1 MDGEQLAKDKHEKI
15 MDIAKRRGFI
25 WPSFELYGGAA
36 GFYDFGPLG
45 APMKKKIIQKWRQHY
60 VVEEGLLELDS
71 PTITPEPVLKAS
83 GHVNHF
89 TDAMVKCG
97 NCDASFEVTELVKEQ
112 TGEDIEGLSKNE
124 MEDYLKEKKVTCP
137 ECDGKLGK
145 VYEFNTMFRTAI
157 GPKEDR
163 KAYLRPETAQTIFI
177 DFNRLQRIARRKLP
191 FGVTQIGHGYRN
203 EISPRRGVI
212 RLREFTMAEAEV
224 FFDSDDPN
232 HPKFSQVAD
241 EKMRF
246 WLVED
251 QEKKKEQF
259 IEKTA
264 REALDEGIVCNELMT
279 YHLAYAKKFL
289 VSLGLPENSIR
300 FREQLAGERA
310 HYSQETWDM
319 EVKSE
324 KFGWVE
330 VAGFAYRTD
339 YDLSQHSKSSGTDLT
354 VFVQDND
361 DGKKVL
367 CHVVE
372 PSYGIDRPLYCIL
385 EHAYT
390 EENGRNYLKLKKD
403 IAPIEAQVFPLVAEE
418 ELEKIGRS
426 ILGEIK
432 SKGIFAEYD
441 NSGSIGRRY
450 ARADEIGTP
459 FCITVD
465 HQTLDDSAVTIRERD
480 TTNQI
485 RVKIEDLPKI
495 LCKLLGSE
503 VEFEEA
509 GEEV

>member
-1 MDGEQLAKDKHEKI
+1 MDGEQLTKDKYEKI

-60 VVEEGLLELDS
+60 VVEEGLLELES

-83 GHVNHF
+83 GHVDHF
-89 TDAMVKCG
+89 TDVMTECKKCS
-97 NCDASFEVTELVKEQ
+97 ASFEVTELVKEE
-112 TGEDIEGLSKNE
+112 TGDDIEGLSKNE
-124 MEDYLKEKKVTCP
+124 MENYLKEKKITCP
-137 ECDGKLGK
+137 ECDGKLGE

-191 FGVTQIGHGYRN
+191 FGVTQIGRGYRN

-212 RLREFTMAEAEV
+212 RLREFTMAEAEI
-224 FFDSDDPN
+224 FFDPDDPS
-232 HPKFSQVAD
+232 HPKFSQVSD
-241 EKMRF
+241 EKLRF
-246 WLVED
+246 WPSEN
-251 QEKKKEQF
+251 QEEKSRELT
-259 IEKTA
+259 EKTA
-264 REALDEGIVCNELMT
+264 REALDEGIVCNELMA

-289 VSLGLPENSIR
+289 ISLGLPEDSIR
-300 FREQLAGERA
+300 FREQLPGERA

-354 VFVQDND
+354 VFTQNDD

-390 EENGRNYLKLKKD
+390 EDDGRNYLKLKKD
-403 IAPIEAQVFPLVAEE
+403 LAPIEAQVFPLVAEE
-418 ELEKIGRS
+418 ELEKIGKS
-426 ILGEIK
+426 ILKKIN
-432 SKGIFAEYD
+432 STGIFAEYD
-441 NSGSIGRRY
+441 DSGSIGRRY
-450 ARADEIGTP
+450 ARADEVGVP

-465 HQTLDDSAVTIRERD
+465 HRTPDDSTVTIRERD
-480 TTNQI
+480 TTDQI
-485 RVKIEDLPKI
+485 RVKIEDLPKT
-495 LCKLLGSE
+495 LCKLLNSE
-503 VEFEEA
+503 IEFEQA
-509 GEEV
+509 GEKV